1 MDSIA
6 PESITTIDPNFQ
18 QSGEPGS
25 TYVIGYFGEV
35 DGNRRFIVTEEFTSV
50 GIAFRAYKHLAEAP
64 GPDLGFEIAK
74 VNANGRADW

>member
-18 QSGEPGS
+18 QAGEPGG
-25 TYVIGYFGEV
+25 TYVTGYFDEV
-35 DGNRRFIVTEEFTSV
+35 DGNRRFIVTEEFASV
-50 GIAFRAYKHLAEAP
+50 EIALLAYKHMVEAP

-74 VNANGRADW
+74 VNGRFDW